1 MLSGKNEN
9 GINYYTARKL
19 KDMAQSLEQLAKA
32 FDEGAGETMNL
43 TKDDGLAAMQTC
55 AALVCGNC
63 GGCSLYADSEKED
76 SYYLYYLL
84 RIFEQNGRIGT
95 EDMPELFKKDCRRKR
110 DYLEQLNRS
119 FTRASMNLSWKN
131 RFLES
136 RDVVISQF
144 RELAV
149 MLEEFSRQI
158 DEAKNITEEY
168 KGAVKKAF
176 RRYHI
181 LVDSMLLLEYE
192 SGRREIYLTAKTTNG
207 RCVTSKDA
215 AELMESVFPDTT
227 WLPAKDSR
235 SIITRRYETV
245 RFEEKGDY
253 YLTWGA
259 AGVPKQGERYSGDN
273 YSFCERGSCQV
284 MFSLCDGMG
293 SGAVA
298 GQESRRIVELLEA
311 LLEAGFAPRSAFKLV
326 NTVLLLAGCIDLY
339 TGALEV
345 FKLGAAP
352 TFVMGEEGIQ
362 VLKAGQVPAGAL
374 GQAEPVLL
382 SQKLWDGDRLI
393 MVTDGVLDALPGED
407 KEQVMGQFLESL
419 EEMPPQDMAERILE
433 FALSFVPGAR
443 DDMTVLTAQV
453 WKR

>member
-1 MLSGKNEN
+1 
-9 GINYYTARKL
+9 
-19 KDMAQSLEQLAKA
+19 
-32 FDEGAGETMNL
+32 
-43 TKDDGLAAMQTC
+43 
-55 AALVCGNC
+55 
-63 GGCSLYADSEKED
+63 
-76 SYYLYYLL
+76 
-84 RIFEQNGRIGT
+84 
-95 EDMPELFKKDCRRKR
+95 
-110 DYLEQLNRS
+110 
-119 FTRASMNLSWKN
+119 
-131 RFLES
+131 
-136 RDVVISQF
+136 VVISQF

-149 MLEEFSRQI
+149 ILEEFSRQI

-326 NTVLLLAGCIDLY
+326 NTVLLLAGGEQHPAALDAGCIDLY

-382 SQKLWDGDRLI
+382 SQKLWDGDRLV

>member
-1 MLSGKNEN
+1 MLRRLGGIFVLSGKNEN

-19 KDMAQSLEQLAKA
+19 KDMAHSLEQLAKA

-149 MLEEFSRQI
+149 ILEEFSRQI

-168 KGAVKKAF
+168 
-176 RRYHI
+176 
-181 LVDSMLLLEYE
+181 E
-192 SGRREIYLTAKTTNG
+192 SGRREIYLTAMTTNG

-284 MFSLCDGMG
+284 MFSLCDGLG

-326 NTVLLLAGCIDLY
+326 NTVLLLAGGEQHPAALDAGCIDLY

-382 SQKLWDGDRLI
+382 SQKLWDGDRLV